1 METSKSVG
9 CAPPLAIA
17 LISLSAVAGCGNLPG
32 FDSSPSFKSGEAPS
46 YTIGSISRHDKTIND
61 KGEEIVTKKELA
73 KLSLTQPTNSSA
85 YIFLPQPADATI
97 ACVTPAAAGL
107 TQGVMSVKEGTL
119 TVADKGG
126 VTAKNTEGVSQGMLV
141 LTSVDMANQYL
152 ANASFANCLAFAS
165 GMVDGPT
172 AGKNLKEYILKAGD
186 IALKLAEAKPDSD
199 RPESKV
205 NTPAPSTGSGGAAG
219 GANKPSEA
227 KPDDKKSGATTS
239 PMFDSMRGRP
249 VLIR

>member
-1 METSKSVG
+1 
-9 CAPPLAIA
+9 
-17 LISLSAVAGCGNLPG
+17 
-32 FDSSPSFKSGEAPS
+32 
-46 YTIGSISRHDKTIND
+46 
-61 KGEEIVTKKELA
+61 
-73 KLSLTQPTNSSA
+73 
-85 YIFLPQPADATI
+85 
-97 ACVTPAAAGL
+97 
-107 TQGVMSVKEGTL
+107 
-119 TVADKGG
+119 
-126 VTAKNTEGVSQGMLV
+126 MLV